1 MKTWNKKNI
10 SREVVKALCDTY
22 GVDALTA
29 SIMARRGIVEGKDVL
44 YFKETDL
51 RFLHNPFLFTNMED
65 AVDRILSAK
74 EEGEKVLVFGDSD
87 VDGVTST
94 AVLYGYLK
102 DQGYDVQWRLPLGG
116 DAYGLSTAA
125 VDDFAK
131 QYGSLIITVDCG
143 ISNVQEIAHANE
155 LGIDVIVTDHHNPPE
170 TLPAA
175 YTVID
180 PKLPGSG
187 YPFPDISGAA
197 VAYKLVT
204 ALRFSN
210 SELYKQEVTLLNVR
224 PAEGEDYYIDCLK
237 VRNLVQKGQISER
250 TAQRAASVTHTKL
263 PAFLTGQQIFVWNE
277 PVIQKQLSE
286 IFGSGIEFNMM
297 DFRPQIAKLIPQLAD
312 ESLLAVKDMS
322 RIAKYSGR
330 PATEIE
336 GFFNLFVTFA
346 ERQTANAKNTADEQ
360 NDLQL
365 VMLAALADIMP
376 LKDENRILVRAG
388 IGSMNG
394 GRLRPGLA
402 ELFARLGMTGKKICS
417 TDLSWTV
424 IPSLN
429 AAGRMGQSNVALEM
443 LLSKDPG
450 ERDRLAQ
457 KIIEMNEQR
466 RQLVAD
472 ASVFISKQA
481 DESYEMYGHRM
492 CVVIDRH
499 INKGVTGIL
508 AAKLVG
514 RFNVPSIAVTI
525 SEDDTAVGSMRSCRG
540 FNATTFLDRFGDFF
554 INHGGHNYAA
564 GFSFPCSQLDEFV
577 DKLKSF
583 SSAVNLE
590 TECETIDIDAEIP
603 VSYMT
608 PDLLNIIDRFEPFGE
623 GNREIIFYSKSLPV
637 QDAVL
642 VGKSEPRHL
651 KITFDCG
658 KYKFPAMF
666 WGEGGR
672 LNRDFKTGDRL
683 DVLYTVNRNSFNG
696 AVTPQMII
704 TDIKKSSQGS
714 NTNEQS

>member
-29 SIMARRGIVEGKDVL
+29 SIMARRGIVEGKDIL

-51 RFLHNPFLFTNMED
+51 RFLHNPFLFANMED
-65 AVDRILSAK
+65 AVDRILNAK
-74 EEGEKVLVFGDSD
+74 EEGEKILVFGDSD

-102 DQGYDVQWRLPLGG
+102 EQGYDVQWRLPLGS

-197 VAYKLVT
+197 VAYKLVS

-210 SELYKQEVTLLNVR
+210 SDLYKQEITLLNVR
-224 PAEGEDYYIDCLK
+224 PSESEDYYIDCLK
-237 VRNLVQKGQISER
+237 VRNLVQKEHISER
-250 TAQRAASVTHTKL
+250 AAQGTASVTHTKL

-286 IFGSGIEFNMM
+286 IFGSGVEFNMM

-322 RIAKYSGR
+322 RIAKYSGE
-330 PATEIE
+330 PASEIE

-388 IGSMNG
+388 TGSMNG

-443 LLSKDPG
+443 LLSKECSSSP
-450 ERDRLAQ
+450 
-457 KIIEMNEQR
+457 
-466 RQLVAD
+466 
-472 ASVFISKQA
+472 
-481 DESYEMYGHRM
+481 
-492 CVVIDRH
+492 
-499 INKGVTGIL
+499 
-508 AAKLVG
+508 
-514 RFNVPSIAVTI
+514 
-525 SEDDTAVGSMRSCRG
+525 
-540 FNATTFLDRFGDFF
+540 
-554 INHGGHNYAA
+554 
-564 GFSFPCSQLDEFV
+564 SFPSSEEF
-577 DKLKSF
+577 
-583 SSAVNLE
+583 
-590 TECETIDIDAEIP
+590 C
-603 VSYMT
+603 
-608 PDLLNIIDRFEPFGE
+608 
-623 GNREIIFYSKSLPV
+623 
-637 QDAVL
+637 
-642 VGKSEPRHL
+642 HL
-651 KITFDCG
+651 
-658 KYKFPAMF
+658 
-666 WGEGGR
+666 
-672 LNRDFKTGDRL
+672 
-683 DVLYTVNRNSFNG
+683 
-696 AVTPQMII
+696 
-704 TDIKKSSQGS
+704 
-714 NTNEQS
+714 